1 MIAEKLAKFAAEIRA
16 ESEERGRAAGRL
28 EGWAAGW
35 AEGWAAGWAEGWA
48 EELAAGRAE
57 RREAGLEEGI
67 ALEKAHLCRMA
78 GRRFGTAAAERLAAS
93 LAGVSDANRLA
104 RVGDWIIDSGSAAEF
119 IDRVSS

>member
-28 EGWAAGW
+28 
-35 AEGWAAGWAEGWA
+35 EGWAAGWAEGWA